1 MREVGKEKHSNR
13 EQGGGDDKY
22 RGGCNESKITVR
34 MSERIIR
41 NHTINCVTLK
51 NKL

>member
-13 EQGGGDDKY
+13 EQERDKY
-22 RGGCNESKITVR
+22 RGGCNERKITVR

-51 NKL
+51 NTL